1 MKEERYFYV
10 PDASH
15 QNELPKEEAQHAL
28 KVLRMQ
34 VGEEMFLMDG
44 CGTFY
49 QAEISAANNKHCL
62 YNIRQALPQKPT
74 WNGRIHLAIAPTKMM
89 DRMEWM
95 TEKCTE
101 IGFDELT
108 FLRCQFSERT
118 TIRTDRVE
126 KIVVGAIKQS
136 RKAWKPVVNEL
147 TKFSD
152 FIHAPRQGRKFI
164 AHCYDEIARADL
176 FHALQQTQQEEDVT
190 ILIGPEGDFSIEEV
204 REAITQGYES
214 ITLGSS
220 RLRTETAGLMA
231 VAMAQLSKRKD

>member
-10 PDASH
+10 PNASH
-15 QNELPKEEAQHAL
+15 QKELPKEEAQHAL
-28 KVLRMQ
+28 RVD
-34 VGEEMFLMDG
+34 EMFLMDG

-49 QAEISAANNKHCL
+49 QAEITAANTKHCL
-62 YNIRQALPQKPT
+62 YNIRQAMPQEAT
-74 WNGRIHLAIAPTKMM
+74 WHGHIHLAIAPTKMM

-101 IGFDELT
+101 IGFDELS
-108 FLRCQFSERT
+108 FLRCLFSERT

-126 KIVVGAIKQS
+126 KIVVGAVKQS

-152 FIHAPRQGRKFI
+152 FIHTPRQGRKFI
-164 AHCYDEIARADL
+164 AHCYDEIDRTDL
-176 FHALQQTQQEEDVT
+176 FQALQQMPKEQDVT
-190 ILIGPEGDFSIEEV
+190 ILIGPEGDFSIDEV
-204 REAITQGYES
+204 RDAISQGYES
-214 ITLGSS
+214 ITLGNS

-231 VAMAQLSKRKD
+231 VAMAQLSKRKG

>member
-28 KVLRMQ
+28 RVLRMQ
-34 VGEEMFLMDG
+34 AGDEMFLMDG

-49 QAEISAANNKHCL
+49 QAEITAANTKHCL
-62 YNIRQALPQKPT
+62 YNIRQAMPQEAT
-74 WNGRIHLAIAPTKMM
+74 WHGHIHLAIAPTKM
-89 DRMEWM
+89 
-95 TEKCTE
+95 KCTE
-101 IGFDELT
+101 IGFDELS

-118 TIRTDRVE
+118 TIRTDRIE
-126 KIVVGAIKQS
+126 KIVVGAVKQS
-136 RKAWKPVVNEL
+136 RKAWKPIVNEL

-152 FIHAPRQGRKFI
+152 FIHTPREGRKFI
-164 AHCYDEIARADL
+164 AHCYDEIDRADL
-176 FHALQQTQQEEDVT
+176 FQTLQQTPQEEDVT

-204 REAITQGYES
+204 REAISQGYES

-231 VAMAQLSKRKD
+231 VAMAQLSKRNV

>member
-15 QNELPKEEAQHAL
+15 QKELPKEEAQHAL
-28 KVLRMQ
+28 RVLRMQ
-34 VGEEMFLMDG
+34 VGDEMFLMDG

-49 QAEISAANNKHCL
+49 QAEITAANTKHCL
-62 YNIRQALPQKPT
+62 YNIRQAMPQEAT
-74 WNGRIHLAIAPTKMM
+74 WNGHIHLAIAPTKMT

-101 IGFDELT
+101 IGFDELS

-126 KIVVGAIKQS
+126 KIVVGAVKQS

-164 AHCYDEIARADL
+164 AHCYDEIDRTDL
-176 FHALQQTQQEEDVT
+176 FQVLQQTPKEQDVT

-204 REAITQGYES
+204 REAISQGYES
-214 ITLGSS
+214 ITLGNS

-231 VAMAQLSKRKD
+231 VAMAQLSKRKV

>member
-15 QNELPKEEAQHAL
+15 QKELPKEEAQHAL
-28 KVLRMQ
+28 RVLRMQ
-34 VGEEMFLMDG
+34 VGDEMFLMDG

-49 QAEISAANNKHCL
+49 QAEITAA
-62 YNIRQALPQKPT
+62 NIRQAMPQEAT
-74 WNGRIHLAIAPTKMM
+74 WHGHIHLAIAPTKMM

-101 IGFDELT
+101 IGFDELS
-108 FLRCQFSERT
+108 FLRCLFSERT

-126 KIVVGAIKQS
+126 KIVVGAVKQS

-152 FIHAPRQGRKFI
+152 FIHTPRQGRKFI
-164 AHCYDEIARADL
+164 AHCYDEIDRTDL
-176 FHALQQTQQEEDVT
+176 FQALQQMPKEQDVT
-190 ILIGPEGDFSIEEV
+190 ILIGPEGDFSIDEV
-204 REAITQGYES
+204 RDAISQGYES
-214 ITLGSS
+214 ITLGNS

-231 VAMAQLSKRKD
+231 VAMAQLSKRKG